1 MSSSKQA
8 SKGTEGADGM
18 DDTDGA
24 NGTDGANE
32 TGPGGLGEVVP
43 EPLMP
48 AWRRLESIQ
57 EFRRTYGG
65 TYTGVLEAITAAVLI
80 GGYVW
85 WLYLFVVG

>member
-1 MSSSKQA
+1 
-8 SKGTEGADGM
+8 
-18 DDTDGA
+18 
-24 NGTDGANE
+24 
-32 TGPGGLGEVVP
+32 
-43 EPLMP
+43 MP

-57 EFRRTYGG
+57 EFRRTYGS

>member
-8 SKGTEGADGM
+8 SKGTEGADRM

-32 TGPGGLGEVVP
+32 TSPGGLGEVVP

-48 AWRRLESIQ
+48 VWRRLESIQ
-57 EFRRTYGG
+57 ESRRTYGS

>member
-24 NGTDGANE
+24 NGTDRANE
-32 TGPGGLGEVVP
+32 TSPGGLGEVVP

-48 AWRRLESIQ
+48 VWRRLESIQ
-57 EFRRTYGG
+57 ESRRTYGS